1 MHNEQKLNLIRSSGI
16 IAIMRANN
24 SEQLLEAAQA
34 IFEGGVRVIEVTL
47 TTPGAL
53 KVISKVAEKF
63 GDNILFGAGTV
74 LDRESARAAIIAG
87 ADFIVSPN
95 LNVEV
100 ITVCL
105 RYGIPVFPG
114 CFTPTE
120 VLTAWQSG
128 ASMVKLFPADVGGPS
143 MIKAIRSP
151 LPQVEIIPVGGVD
164 LNTAA
169 DFIRNGASALGVGGS
184 LINQKVL
191 DDRELN
197 QITRL
202 AKKFLIEV
210 AKGRSQQQID

>member
-1 MHNEQKLNLIRSSGI
+1 MNNEQKLNLIRSTGI
-16 IAIMRANN
+16 IAIMRANK
-24 SEQLLEAAQA
+24 SEQLIDAAQA
-34 IFEGGVRVIEVTL
+34 ILEGGIRVIEVTL

-53 KVISKVAEKF
+53 KVISKVTENF

-74 LDRESARAAIIAG
+74 LDAESALSAINAG

-95 LNVEV
+95 LNIEV
-100 ITVCL
+100 ITICL

-128 ASMVKLFPADVGGPS
+128 ATMVKLFPADVGGPA

-164 LNTAA
+164 LRTAA

-184 LINQKVL
+184 LVNQKI
-191 DDRELN
+191 LN
-197 QITRL
+197 GGDFSQLTRL
-202 AKKFLIEV
+202 AKEFLVEV
-210 AKGRSQQQID
+210 AKGRAE

>member
-1 MHNEQKLNLIRSSGI
+1 MNSEQKLNLIRSTGI
-16 IAIMRANN
+16 IAIMRANK
-24 SEQLLEAAQA
+24 SEQLIDAAQA
-34 IFEGGVRVIEVTL
+34 ILEGGIRVIEVTL

-53 KVISKVAEKF
+53 KVISKVTENF

-74 LDRESARAAIIAG
+74 LDAESALSAINAG

-95 LNVEV
+95 LNIEV
-100 ITVCL
+100 ITLCL

-128 ASMVKLFPADVGGPS
+128 ATMVKLFPADVGGPAI
-143 MIKAIRSP
+143 IKAIRSP

-164 LNTAA
+164 LRTAA

-184 LINQKVL
+184 LVNQKI
-191 DDRELN
+191 LN
-197 QITRL
+197 GGDFSQLTRL
-202 AKKFLIEV
+202 AKEFLVEV
-210 AKGRSQQQID
+210 AKGRAE